1 MRALDDFFSVAGQLQ
16 PEDMATVKAAGFTHV
31 IHNRPDDEE
40 PGLPT
45 TDALAAAAKAA
56 GLAYFYLPMK
66 SGELDPALIAPTR
79 AILESAPGAVLAF
92 CRSGA
97 RSTAMWAMARASM
110 GTDVDSLCAQA
121 HAAGY
126 DIHPLRQMLTHLA
139 ESA

>member
-1 MRALDDFFSVAGQLQ
+1 MRALTESFSVAGQLH
-16 PEDMATVKAAGFTHV
+16 PEDMATLKAAGFSHV

-45 TDALAAAAKAA
+45 RNALAAAAKNV
-56 GLAYFYLPMK
+56 GVAYFYLPMV

-79 AILESAPGAVLAF
+79 AIIESCAGPVLAF

-110 GTDVDSLCAQA
+110 GADVDSLCTQAQ
-121 HAAGY
+121 AAGY
-126 DIHPLRQMLTHLA
+126 DIHPLRPMLVRLCEGA
-139 ESA
+139 